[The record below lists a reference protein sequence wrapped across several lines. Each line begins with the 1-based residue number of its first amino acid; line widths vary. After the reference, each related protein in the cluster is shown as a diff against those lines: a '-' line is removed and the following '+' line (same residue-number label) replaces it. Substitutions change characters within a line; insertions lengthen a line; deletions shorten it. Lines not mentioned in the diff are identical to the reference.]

1 MNIVVFTGAGVSADS
16 GISTFRGGNGLWDSH
31 RIEDICT
38 ADAIRH
44 NREEVIKFYNIRR
57 KELLSVE
64 PNPAHVAISKL
75 EAYFKV
81 QVVTQNIDDLHERA
95 GSTDITHLHGEL
107 RKLRSTK
114 DEHLVYP
121 IDGWEQDPN
130 ARSKEDDALLRPFVV
145 FFGESVPL
153 FERAA
158 EIVSTADLFIIVG
171 TSLAV
176 YPAASLLNYVR
187 PKVKVYVV
195 DPSVPNVRVI
205 TNPVEYIQM
214 KAAQGMPLLADR
226 LIKEYVTK

>member
-1 MNIVVFTGAGVSADS
+1 MKIVVFTGAGVSVDS
-16 GISTFRGGNGLWDSH
+16 GLCTFRGGNGLWDSH

-38 ADAIRH
+38 ADAMLH

-75 EAYFKV
+75 EDYFNV
-81 QVVTQNIDDLHERA
+81 QIVTQNIDDLHERA
-95 GSTDITHLHGEL
+95 GSTNITHLHGEL
-107 RKLRSTK
+107 RKLRSIK
-114 DEHLVYP
+114 NEHLIYP
-121 IDGWEQDPN
+121 IQGWEQDSN
-130 ARSKEDDALLRPFVV
+130 ARGKDDGALLRPFVV

-153 FERAA
+153 FEHAA

-195 DPSVPNVRVI
+195 DPSVPNVRAI
-205 TNPVEYIQM
+205 PNPVEYIQM
-214 KAAQGMPLLADR
+214 KAAQGMPLLVDR
-226 LIKEYVTK
+226 LIKELDKK

>member
-1 MNIVVFTGAGVSADS
+1 MKIVVFTGAGVSADS
-16 GISTFRGGNGLWDSH
+16 GLCTFRGGDGLWDSY
-31 RIEDICT
+31 RIEDVCT

-75 EAYFKV
+75 EAYFDV

-95 GSTDITHLHGEL
+95 GSSDITHLHGEL

-114 DEHLVYP
+114 DEHLIYP
-121 IDGWEQDPN
+121 IEGWEQDPN
-130 ARSKEDDALLRPFVV
+130 ARSKDDGALLRPFVV
-145 FFGESVPL
+145 FFGESVPQ
-153 FERAA
+153 FELAA

-187 PKVKVYVV
+187 PRIKIYVV
-195 DPSVPNVRVI
+195 DPEVPNVSMT

-214 KAAQGMPLLADR
+214 KAAQGMPLLADQ
-226 LIKEYVTK
+226 LIKEYAKK